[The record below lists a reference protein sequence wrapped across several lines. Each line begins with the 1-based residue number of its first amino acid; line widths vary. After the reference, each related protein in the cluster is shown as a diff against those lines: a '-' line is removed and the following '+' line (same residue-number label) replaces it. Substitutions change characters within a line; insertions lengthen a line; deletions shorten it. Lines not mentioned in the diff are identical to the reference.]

1 MSSSSLFTD
10 SGRDLLLVCPLC
22 EEGLKRP
29 STLPCSH
36 IFCESCIKSYFTGFS
51 QNRKLPD
58 IEVLCPV
65 CREPIPQFKDTNSTV
80 SLFQKSQGYSS
91 FVLQD
96 LSRRNSKLAT
106 DLSSSRSA
114 RNTLQIPNATLQ
126 LSPRPVTSRTFM
138 DKTFQVR
145 FCEPCQGK
153 GEALKAASHWCVNCQ
168 EGLCAFCIDQHRSM
182 KLLKNHDI
190 VDIFSLKPEHVYDE
204 EGTGACSLHTEKDLN
219 LFCVDHACLVCVTCV
234 ALDHRKCGNV
244 KDVEEV
250 DIEIDLG
257 INNDKL
263 VDEVEECIQYADSVI
278 QFKDENRKKL
288 VKEKRQ
294 IIARVNAKVRH
305 FKAVLDSM
313 ESKAAQQIERVHEGE
328 MDLLDEQIA
337 RYRKMVRTMA
347 HRKEKLEASLK
358 RNIKGQILYHAPI
371 TDELKRY
378 TQAEFV
384 SDTTANKQTSYSY
397 VFTSE
402 FEENALDGK
411 EIGHLTANE
420 NKIKL
425 ANPPK
430 HKKSANIAERLFN
443 FNGSIASDSKVCNFT
458 GAVYMGK
465 GNIVLADNENGN
477 LKLFD
482 EEGKFRHNLSCGDV
496 KYDAPWDITSTDD
509 DHIAVTFPHRK
520 KVRIYRIRESIAP
533 VRYFETYGACRGIAF
548 HKDAFIVTCS
558 EMGKS
563 KAAIK
568 FIDKRGKILKILHGD
583 KTGMNQLR
591 SPYYISSRPDE
602 NGRFFVTDI
611 RQNMLLVVNSDQT
624 MELVLQDKVNLKGVS
639 GVEVDGNN
647 NVYVCSN
654 GASVVLRLTEN
665 FTKRQVIIDNV
676 KYPVKLCFNPRLKN
690 IFFITNQSIEACDT
704 ILLYSMS

>member
-1 MSSSSLFTD
+1 
-10 SGRDLLLVCPLC
+10 
-22 EEGLKRP
+22 
-29 STLPCSH
+29 
-36 IFCESCIKSYFTGFS
+36 
-51 QNRKLPD
+51 
-58 IEVLCPV
+58 
-65 CREPIPQFKDTNSTV
+65 
-80 SLFQKSQGYSS
+80 
-91 FVLQD
+91 
-96 LSRRNSKLAT
+96 
-106 DLSSSRSA
+106 
-114 RNTLQIPNATLQ
+114 
-126 LSPRPVTSRTFM
+126 
-138 DKTFQVR
+138 
-145 FCEPCQGK
+145 
-153 GEALKAASHWCVNCQ
+153 
-168 EGLCAFCIDQHRSM
+168 
-182 KLLKNHDI
+182 
-190 VDIFSLKPEHVYDE
+190 
-204 EGTGACSLHTEKDLN
+204 
-219 LFCVDHACLVCVTCV
+219 
-234 ALDHRKCGNV
+234 
-244 KDVEEV
+244 
-250 DIEIDLG
+250 
-257 INNDKL
+257 
-263 VDEVEECIQYADSVI
+263 
-278 QFKDENRKKL
+278 
-288 VKEKRQ
+288 
-294 IIARVNAKVRH
+294 
-305 FKAVLDSM
+305 
-313 ESKAAQQIERVHEGE
+313 
-328 MDLLDEQIA
+328 
-337 RYRKMVRTMA
+337 MA
-347 HRKEKLEASLK
+347 HRKDKLEASVK

-371 TDELKRY
+371 TEELKRY

-384 SDTTANKQTSYSY
+384 SDTTANKQRSYSY

-533 VRYFETYGACRGIAF
+533 VRYFETYGACRGIAL

>member
-106 DLSSSRSA
+106 DLSNSRSA

-250 DIEIDLG
+250 DIEKDLG

-288 VKEKRQ
+288 AKEKRQ

-305 FKAVLDSM
+305 FKTVLDSM

-425 ANPPK
+425 ADPPE

-533 VRYFETYGACRGIAF
+533 VRYFETYGACRGIAL

-591 SPYYISSRPDE
+591 SPYYITSRPDE

-639 GVEVDGNN
+639 GVEVDGNS

>member
-106 DLSSSRSA
+106 DLPSSRSA

-250 DIEIDLG
+250 DIEKDLG
-257 INNDKL
+257 INIDKL

-288 VKEKRQ
+288 VKEKRH

-305 FKAVLDSM
+305 FKTVLDSM
-313 ESKAAQQIERVHEGE
+313 ESKSAQQIERVHEGE

-425 ANPPK
+425 ADPPK

-477 LKLFD
+477 LKLFG

-520 KVRIYRIRESIAP
+520 KVRIYRIQESIAP

-548 HKDAFIVTCS
+548 HKDIFIVTCS

-602 NGRFFVTDI
+602 NGRFFVSDI
-611 RQNMLLVVNSDQT
+611 RQNMLLVVSSDQT

-639 GVEVDGNN
+639 GVEVDGNS

>member
-106 DLSSSRSA
+106 DLPSSRSA

-153 GEALKAASHWCVNCQ
+153 GKALKAASHWCVNCQ

-190 VDIFSLKPEHVYDE
+190 VDVFSLKPEHVYDE

-288 VKEKRQ
+288 AKEKRQ

-411 EIGHLTANE
+411 EIGHLTSNE

-425 ANPPK
+425 ADPPE

-520 KVRIYRIRESIAP
+520 KVRIYRIQESIAP

-548 HKDAFIVTCS
+548 HKDTFIVTCS

-591 SPYYISSRPDE
+591 SPYYITSRPDE
-602 NGRFFVTDI
+602 NGRFFVSDI

-639 GVEVDGNN
+639 GVEVDGNS